1 MQFRALR
8 PPEQERSK
16 SPAVAVLNCGI
27 DQRANLECNKPAA
40 VMVAELNGETERLA
54 GRKKV
59 EVEF

>member
-8 PPEQERSK
+8 LPEQERSK
-16 SPAVAVLNCGI
+16 SPAVAAFNCGI

-40 VMVAELNGETERLA
+40 VMVAELNGEPKRLA

>member
-1 MQFRALR
+1 MQFQAVR
-8 PPEQERSK
+8 PPEQECSK
-16 SPAVAVLNCGI
+16 SPAVAALYCGI

-40 VMVAELNGETERLA
+40 VIVTELNGETERLA